1 MTQSRSNRLPILH
14 CHEEGSYNLNLAAV
28 ANGFP
33 SKHDA
38 KIPFFGNFGSLNL
51 LNCELMNTRV
61 SM

>member
-38 KIPFFGNFGSLNL
+38 KISFFGNFGSVKF
-51 LNCELMNTRV
+51 T
-61 SM
+61 